1 MTAAVTRP
9 RFIVV
14 ESEGFPIRGNLP
26 GPPTW
31 TPMLGVSVLDSADC
45 YRVIAQID
53 EERELHLGRW
63 YHNKPARREAMRNRA
78 HGIRATLE
86 AEYATV

>member
-1 MTAAVTRP
+1 MSATPIHP

-45 YRVIAQID
+45 YRVLAQID
-53 EERELHLGRW
+53 EERELQLGRW
-63 YHNKPARREAMRNRA
+63 YHNKGARREAMRNRA

-86 AEYATV
+86 ADYAAV